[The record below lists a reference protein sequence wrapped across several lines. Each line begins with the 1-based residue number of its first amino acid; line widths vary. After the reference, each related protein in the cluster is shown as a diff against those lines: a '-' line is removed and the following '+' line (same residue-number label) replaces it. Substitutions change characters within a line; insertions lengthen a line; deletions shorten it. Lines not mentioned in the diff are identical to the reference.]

1 MLDEYYLYL
10 LNVFTF
16 ILGVPFYISHRR
28 QPQKP
33 WVRFFL
39 VPTRHILL
47 AFAVLLLL
55 SPLFRSYPVSNIV
68 WAFLC
73 LLYGCF
79 LPKAKMQIQFSTI
92 LGYIVLFSLMTIAT
106 LILVEVG
113 VRLFF
118 VAPPKPG
125 RYFMPHS
132 EAIFTLRPNAF
143 AIDTILDN
151 DDKVRE
157 SAVKISSQGIR
168 DREYGPKSPDE
179 FRVVL
184 LGDSFTMGLT
194 LNQEETIGA
203 ALEHLFA
210 DEKTG
215 KQVRFINCG
224 VSGYAPWQERIFLKE
239 RGIPLEP
246 DMVILQLFPINDIP
260 GSYSKVGGYL
270 ESIDPLWENDLRNF
284 RRQHELPFCIERFCK
299 QQSQAYRLYLAAAN
313 SPGIIRPLIS
323 DLRFVPKKK
332 YPPIHQ
338 LSNRPFP
345 VEVCLVDYYP
355 ALQEAWD
362 IYRESIKSIRD
373 DCIQK
378 GIPLLAYAHSGI
390 IAGEPEK
397 WKELNAAFPDTP
409 YEMNKDIRITNE
421 LLKELGIPCI
431 DILASLL
438 AHNQY
443 DLYFVHDGHFTPKG
457 AQVVA
462 ECIKRFLTENNYI
475 K

>member
-1 MLDEYYLYL
+1 MLNEYYLYL
-10 LNVFTF
+10 LNAFIF
-16 ILGVPFYISHRR
+16 ILGVPFYISYRR

-33 WVRFFL
+33 WMRFFL
-39 VPTRHILL
+39 VPIRHILL
-47 AFAVLLLL
+47 TLAILLLF
-55 SPLFRSYPVSNIV
+55 SPIFRSFPFSNIV

-79 LPKAKMQIQFSTI
+79 LPKAKMQLHFSVI
-92 LGYIVLFSLMTIAT
+92 RGYTLLFSLMTITT

-113 VRLFF
+113 VRIFF

-132 EAIFTLRPNAF
+132 ESIFTLRPNAF

-157 SAVKISSQGIR
+157 SEVKISSQGIR

-203 ALEHLFA
+203 TLENLFA
-210 DEKTG
+210 DQKTG

-224 VSGYAPWQERIFLKE
+224 VSGYAPWQERTFLKE
-239 RGIPLEP
+239 RGIPFEP

-260 GSYSKVGGYL
+260 GSYSKVGKYL
-270 ESIDPLWENDLRNF
+270 ESIDPLWENDLRDF
-284 RRQHELPFCIERFCK
+284 RQQHDLPFRAERFCK

-323 DLRFVPKKK
+323 DLRLVPKKK
-332 YPPIHQ
+332 YPPIQQ

-373 DCIQK
+373 DCIQR

-397 WKELNAAFPDTP
+397 WKKLNASFPDTP

-431 DILASLL
+431 DVLSSLL
-438 AHNQY
+438 VHNQY
-443 DLYFVHDGHFTPKG
+443 ELYFIHDGHFTPKG
-457 AQVVA
+457 ARVVA

-475 K
+475 E